1 MSLTSR
7 EIPGHDGLKLYQA
20 ANAAGDVT
28 ALPAENDPGQ
38 GIQRSN
44 VA

>member
-1 MSLTSR
+1 MSSTGR
-7 EIPGHDGLKLYQA
+7 EIPGHDGLKQYRA

-28 ALPAENDPGQ
+28 ALPAESDPGQ
-38 GIQRSN
+38 GIQRAT